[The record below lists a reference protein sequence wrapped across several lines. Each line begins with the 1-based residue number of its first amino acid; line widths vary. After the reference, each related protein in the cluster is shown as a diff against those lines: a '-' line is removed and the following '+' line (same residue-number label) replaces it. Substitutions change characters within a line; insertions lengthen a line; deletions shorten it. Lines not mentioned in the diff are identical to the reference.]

1 MNITQR
7 CHLANYWLIALSCLV
22 LFCPTA
28 EAALSQVASAQAT
41 LTQFPQIMLSEPSVT
56 QHRPKI
62 GLALSGGGAKGAAH
76 VGVLKYLEQQQIAVD
91 YIAGTS
97 IGAYV
102 GGLYALGYQASDIE
116 KIMRQLD
123 WQSGYRDNVP
133 RGALSYRD
141 KQHADRFN
149 IPLKVGIH
157 QGEVVM
163 PKGLLSG
170 QAMSKLYIESI
181 GITPNYA
188 SFDQLAIPYRALATD
203 IATGQAYILDSG
215 NIIDAMQAS
224 ASVPGILQPIEIDG
238 KYLVDGGISS
248 NLPID
253 IVRQMGADI
262 VIAVDIGSELNDES
276 QLQTGLAIVS
286 QLSTLLTRTNTLDE
300 INRLTAEDTLIR
312 PNIDNIE
319 TTDFSAIPFGF
330 TLGFEA
336 AEHHDKSL
344 EKLSLD
350 DNTYQ
355 EYLNGKKAF
364 NNAKIA
370 FAEQPVS
377 KVIVHSEHGHLTPLI
392 QSKIPELN
400 QQALSV
406 DELLSMVEDIYAINE
421 FERVNVEFET
431 RTGAESSQEEKLI
444 HLYATPKKWQNNFF
458 DLGIAWE
465 GDSEHS
471 SKLYFDLA
479 YTMRQVGSDSGEL
492 RAELQSGNRQQ
503 FAINYYLPLNETRKW
518 YSESRYELAKQQ
530 QHYRADDALLFAD
543 NQYHALSTELGYSPI
558 ANGQLAV
565 GVRYENGQ
573 LDVANLPVY
582 DHDYHNLGGYMS
594 IRYDSLDSYLFPSKG
609 LRLNATVS
617 HYRDQRDQGNLSMDD
632 RHSAATLAVKYAKS
646 WRQHALVSHLSLG
659 TNDRDHLDPA
669 HAYTLG
675 GLFHLSG
682 SEQDALFGNEM
693 VLASLMYHYRFDWQ
707 GFGIATPVFV
717 GASIEVGNI
726 WQTQAQRDWQDLV
739 TAGSVFIGTETAFG
753 PAILAL
759 GSNELSQHT
768 LYLSIGKRF

>member
-1 MNITQR
+1 MATAQLPQAKVNELSIT
-7 CHLANYWLIALSCLV
+7 
-22 LFCPTA
+22 
-28 EAALSQVASAQAT
+28 E
-41 LTQFPQIMLSEPSVT
+41 
-56 QHRPKI
+56 HRPKI

-76 VGVLKYLEQQQIAVD
+76 VGVLKYLEQQQIPVD

-102 GGLYALGYQASDIE
+102 GGLYAMGYQASDIE
-116 KIMRQLD
+116 QIMRQLD
-123 WQSGYRDNVP
+123 WQSGYRDDVP
-133 RGALSYRD
+133 RGALNYRD
-141 KQHADRFN
+141 KQHVDRFN

-157 QGEVVM
+157 QGEVTL

-170 QAMSKLYIESI
+170 QAMSKLYIESV
-181 GITPNYA
+181 GIAPNYT

-203 IATGQAYILDSG
+203 IATGQAYVLDSG

-238 KYLVDGGISS
+238 RNLVDGGISS

-262 VIAVDIGSELNDES
+262 VIAVDIGSELSDES

-300 INRLTAEDTLIR
+300 IDRLTAEDILIR
-312 PNIDNIE
+312 PNIDNME
-319 TTDFSAIPFGF
+319 TTDFSAIPLGF

-336 AEHHDKSL
+336 AEQQGKSL
-344 EKLSLD
+344 EKLALD
-350 DNTYQ
+350 TYGYQ
-355 EYLNGKKAF
+355 QYCNDKQDFYA
-364 NNAKIA
+364 AKMA
-370 FAEQPVS
+370 FAQQPIS
-377 KVIVHSEHGHLTPLI
+377 KVIVHSEQGHLTPLI
-392 QSKIPELN
+392 ESKIPPMN

-406 DELLSMVEDIYAINE
+406 EDILLVIDDIYAINE

-431 RTGAESSQEEKLI
+431 VIDTDSGQEEKQLQF
-444 HLYATPKKWQNNFF
+444 YATPKKWQNNFF

-479 YTMRQVGSDSGEL
+479 YTMRQVGSDQGEL
-492 RAELQSGNRQQ
+492 RTELQSGNRQQ
-503 FAINYYLPLNETRKW
+503 FALNYYLPLNETRQW

-530 QHYRADDALLFAD
+530 QHYRADNTLLFAD
-543 NQYHALSTELGYSPI
+543 NRYHALSTELGYSPI
-558 ANGQLAV
+558 DNGQLAI
-565 GVRYENGQ
+565 GIRYENGQ
-573 LDVANLPVY
+573 LDVANLPEY
-582 DHDYHNLGGYMS
+582 DHDYHNVGGYVS
-594 IRYDSLDSYLFPSKG
+594 LRYDSLDSYLFPSKG
-609 LRLNATVS
+609 LRVNATLS
-617 HYRDQRDQGNLSMDD
+617 HYRDQREQGHLSDND
-632 RHSAATLAVKYAKS
+632 RHRAATLELKYAKS
-646 WRQHALVSHLSLG
+646 WQQHALVSHLSVG
-659 TNDRDHLDPA
+659 SNDSDHLDPA

-693 VLASLMYHYRFDWQ
+693 VLASLMYHYRFNWQ

-739 TAGSVFIGTETAFG
+739 SAGSVFIGTETAFG